1 MSSVDSVE
9 LHMSEKINNLE
20 ELGFNPR
27 FDAKVKELALVD
39 FSPAR
44 VIEENKGSYKVK
56 NTEGEFLAKITGK
69 RMFEATGR
77 EDFPAVGDWVMV
89 GAVDKDQMVIEE
101 ILPRQSIIKRRFGD
115 KNKFGGKKDVQIIAT
130 NIDVTLVVESVDRD
144 YNLNRFER
152 YFAIL
157 EEGGVRGAIVLN
169 KIDLLSEDEKRSRL
183 SELRERFPSV
193 DIIMT
198 STKEEDGLREL
209 TDYIEEGKTYCFLG
223 SSGVGKSSL
232 INKLLGGA
240 VIATGDV
247 GLASQ
252 RGKHTTTRRQMYFL
266 VSGGIVIDNPGIREV
281 GGVDL
286 EEGLDSLYEEI
297 TELGQNCKY
306 TNCTHSHEPGCA
318 VMEALKANKIDADK
332 YANYIS
338 LKKEA
343 EFYQM
348 SAGEKRQKGKSF
360 GKFIS
365 QAKKELKDAGYES
378 FQ

>member
-1 MSSVDSVE
+1 MRK
-9 LHMSEKINNLE
+9 KINNLG
-20 ELGFNPR
+20 ELGFNTYFESKFR
-27 FDAKVKELALVD
+27 EMALPG
-39 FSPAR
+39 FFPAR

-56 NTEGEFLAKITGK
+56 NLDGEFLAKITGK

-77 EDFPAVGDWVMV
+77 EDFPAVGDWVLINEV
-89 GAVDKDQMVIEE
+89 NEKQVVIEE

-115 KNKFGGKKDVQIIAT
+115 KNKSGGKSDIQIIAT

-157 EEGGVRGAIVLN
+157 EEGDVKGAIVLN
-169 KIDLLSEDEKRSRL
+169 KIDLLTQAEKDDKL
-183 SELRERFPSV
+183 SELKERFPQV

-198 STKEEDGLREL
+198 STKVESGLKQL
-209 TDYIEEGKTYCFLG
+209 TDYIKEGKTYCFLG

-232 INKLLGGA
+232 INKLLGE
-240 VIATGDV
+240 VLITTSDV

-266 VSGGIVIDNPGIREV
+266 SSGGIVIDNPGIREV

-286 EEGLDSLYEEI
+286 EEGIDSLYEEI

-306 TNCTHSHEPGCA
+306 TNCTHTHEPGCF
-318 VMEALKANKIDADK
+318 VTEALKANKLDADK
-332 YANYIS
+332 YANYIN

-343 EFYQM
+343 EHYKLN
-348 SAGEKRQKGKSF
+348 SSEKRQKGKSF
-360 GKFIS
+360 GRFIS
-365 QAKKELKDAGYES
+365 QTEKEPKNISKYSLE
-378 FQ
+378 